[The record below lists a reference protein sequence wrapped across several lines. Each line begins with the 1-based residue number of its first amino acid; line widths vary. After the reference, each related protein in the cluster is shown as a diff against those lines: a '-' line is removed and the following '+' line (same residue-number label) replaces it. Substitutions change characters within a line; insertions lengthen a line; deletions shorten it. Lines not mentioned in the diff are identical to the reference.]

1 MKYISDTTL
10 IQNYI
15 KKYKLDKW
23 FNKLEPNDMK
33 IIRFNRGEYLAR
45 SGEPLDH
52 FMFFVRGRAKIYTVM
67 ENGKSYLLSFYEPM
81 QVIGDVE
88 LMNDPKMGCNC
99 HVEALIECDCLAI
112 PMELMVDKFFEDTS
126 FLRAVGKSLAIK
138 TYQESMA
145 SSVNLLY
152 TLESRLAAYILA
164 LAIDK
169 SEVILD
175 ESYSDMADLLG
186 TSYRHLARV
195 MNKFVEDGL
204 ISKSKKSILILDQD
218 GMQDHAGELI
228 LFREQNRFSLSD
240 LTNLPDNE

>member
-10 IQNYI
+10 IQSYI
-15 KKYKLDKW
+15 KKYNLDNW
-23 FNKLEPNDMK
+23 FDKLETNDMK
-33 IIRFNRGEYLAR
+33 IIRYNRGEYLAR

-99 HVEALIECDCLAI
+99 HVEALVECDCLAI

-126 FLRAVGKSLAIK
+126 FLRAVAKSLAIK
-138 TYQESMA
+138 TFQESMA

-164 LAIDK
+164 LAVDK
-169 SEVILD
+169 SEVVLD

-204 ISKSKKSILILDQD
+204 IEKNKKAILILDHD
-218 GMQDHAGELI
+218 SLQDHAGELI
-228 LFREQNRFSLSD
+228 LFRKKNRISFSDVANPS
-240 LTNLPDNE
+240 EAE

>member
-1 MKYISDTTL
+1 LKYINDSNL
-10 IQNYI
+10 IQSYI
-15 KKYKLDKW
+15 KKHKLDRW
-23 FNKLEPNDMK
+23 FNQLDTSDMK

-81 QVIGDVE
+81 QVLGDVE

-99 HVEALIECDCLAI
+99 HVEALVECDCIAI
-112 PMELMVDKFFEDTS
+112 PMELVVEKFLDDNA
-126 FLRAVGKSLAIK
+126 FLRAIGRSLAVK

-164 LAIDK
+164 LPIEK
-169 SEVILD
+169 NEILLG

-195 MNKFVEDGL
+195 MTKFEEENL
-204 ISKSKKSILILDQD
+204 ISKSRKTINILNESGLRDY
-218 GMQDHAGELI
+218 AGDLV
-228 LFREQNRFSLSD
+228 LLREQTVMSFAD
-240 LTNLPDNE
+240 

>member
-1 MKYISDTTL
+1 MKFINDTNL

-15 KKYKLDKW
+15 KKYKLDSW
-23 FNKLEPNDMK
+23 FDKLEPNDMK
-33 IIRFNRGEYLAR
+33 IIRYNRGEYLAR

-99 HVEALIECDCLAI
+99 HVEALVECDCLAI
-112 PMELMVDKFFEDTS
+112 PMELMVDKFLKIHPFK
-126 FLRAVGKSLAIK
+126 GCWQKPCYK

-169 SEVILD
+169 VEVILD
-175 ESYSDMADLLG
+175 ESYADMADLLG

-195 MNKFVEDGL
+195 LNKFVEEGLIEKNRKSIFIQDYDGL
-204 ISKSKKSILILDQD
+204 KTTLANSYSSASKTGFLLV
-218 GMQDHAGELI
+218 
-228 LFREQNRFSLSD
+228 
-240 LTNLPDNE
+240 T

>member
-1 MKYISDTTL
+1 MKYINDSNL
-10 IQNYI
+10 IQSYI
-15 KKYKLDKW
+15 KKHKLDRW
-23 FNKLEPNDMK
+23 FNQLDTSDMK

-81 QVIGDVE
+81 QVLGDVE

-99 HVEALIECDCLAI
+99 HVEALVECDCIAI
-112 PMELMVDKFFEDTS
+112 PMELVVEKFLDDNA
-126 FLRAVGKSLAIK
+126 FLRAIGRSLAVK

-164 LAIDK
+164 LPIEK
-169 SEVILD
+169 NEILLG

-195 MNKFVEDGL
+195 MTKFEEENL
-204 ISKSKKSILILDQD
+204 ISKSRKTINILNESGLRDY
-218 GMQDHAGELI
+218 AGDLV
-228 LFREQNRFSLSD
+228 LLREQTVMSFAD
-240 LTNLPDNE
+240 

>member
-1 MKYISDTTL
+1 MKFINDTNL

-15 KKYKLDKW
+15 KKYSLDSW
-23 FNKLEPNDMK
+23 FDKLEPADMK
-33 IIRFNRGEYLAR
+33 IIRYSRGEYLAR

-112 PMELMVDKFFEDTS
+112 PMEVMVEKFFDDTS
-126 FLRAVGKSLAIK
+126 FLRAVAKSLAIK
-138 TYQESMA
+138 TCQESMA

-164 LAIDK
+164 LAIDRA
-169 SEVILD
+169 EVILD
-175 ESYSDMADLLG
+175 ESYADMADLLG

-195 MNKFVEDGL
+195 LNKFVEEGL
-204 ISKSKKSILILDQD
+204 ITKNKKSILILDHN
-218 GMQDHAGELI
+218 GLKTYAGELI
-228 LFREQNRFSLSD
+228 LFREQTRISFSD
-240 LTNLPDNE
+240 LAGPGGQK